1 MPLARR
7 KIPIICNFH
16 FFLTDVI
23 TCSNNFSDTKT
34 SAKQELA
41 ERTEAPKD
49 VAVVSEKDGK
59 RERKMTSK
67 MEESTKDVTRSAV
80 KPAKKGNLQT
90 NGKRKKSSKK
100 ELPSASCLESVETLP
115 DKSKKKKSKDA
126 SIKKATEKNKKD
138 ISHVADILMSSL
150 MEEEDSNNSSSL
162 KSGSQSTGDPK
173 LASQLSLTSSRSS
186 SPTPLFSAQPETA
199 TTSSRTPQSS
209 SSWTPHLSS
218 SWTPHSSSTWTPYSS
233 STWTPQ
239 SQPVS
244 SSWTHHCESSW
255 TQQQSQSH
263 FSLWTPQP
271 QQHPSSSWTS
281 PQSSGTSLHSQEGG
295 YQSSSSLSG
304 EAVVVSMDIDRL
316 QTSQT
321 YQSSCRSCDQLKFNI
336 ETLQRQLY
344 ELQQTHSVYNTRL
357 YQLEQQVT
365 QMKSNIQ
372 GTVAG
377 ISGLQDQQP
386 TVEVV
391 SEILYNGFTKAQLEH
406 DLPSRGWKSDA
417 KWLLRIMFSLA
428 ELKGHSITGHHG
440 SKKTGAAR
448 PPLEN
453 RDKLR
458 VLYDIIKE
466 KYPGRMITDI
476 NLVLADV
483 VKPSA
488 AGMSSTL

>member
-1 MPLARR
+1 
-7 KIPIICNFH
+7 
-16 FFLTDVI
+16 
-23 TCSNNFSDTKT
+23 
-34 SAKQELA
+34 
-41 ERTEAPKD
+41 
-49 VAVVSEKDGK
+49 
-59 RERKMTSK
+59 
-67 MEESTKDVTRSAV
+67 
-80 KPAKKGNLQT
+80 
-90 NGKRKKSSKK
+90 
-100 ELPSASCLESVETLP
+100 
-115 DKSKKKKSKDA
+115 
-126 SIKKATEKNKKD
+126 
-138 ISHVADILMSSL
+138 MSSL

-244 SSWTHHCESSW
+244 SSWTRHCESSW

-344 ELQQTHSVYNTRL
+344 ELQQTYSVYNTRL
-357 YQLEQQVT
+357 YQV
-365 QMKSNIQ
+365 N
-372 GTVAG
+372 
-377 ISGLQDQQP
+377 
-386 TVEVV
+386 
-391 SEILYNGFTKAQLEH
+391 
-406 DLPSRGWKSDA
+406 W
-417 KWLLRIMFSLA
+417 
-428 ELKGHSITGHHG
+428 
-440 SKKTGAAR
+440 
-448 PPLEN
+448 
-453 RDKLR
+453 
-458 VLYDIIKE
+458 
-466 KYPGRMITDI
+466 
-476 NLVLADV
+476 
-483 VKPSA
+483 
-488 AGMSSTL
+488 